1 MYIYI
6 YIYIQLGIVIF
17 LIAFNFS
24 ENDGTIIGLLEVD
37 IISSFI
43 YIYFVRLCS
52 AFYFY
57 LFSPCDSGTWKWNG
71 DGSKRFDIYN
81 VKYYNMVRKFN
92 LTYLHF
98 ILFLCIITLKS
109 KVLISTGAKWLSI
122 SIPVKPYWVWYFTQ
136 IE

>member
-1 MYIYI
+1 MYTIHIMVISKFKLEAKADSLQYVCTYI

-57 LFSPCDSGTWKWNG
+57 LFSPCDSGT
-71 DGSKRFDIYN
+71 
-81 VKYYNMVRKFN
+81 
-92 LTYLHF
+92 
-98 ILFLCIITLKS
+98 
-109 KVLISTGAKWLSI
+109 
-122 SIPVKPYWVWYFTQ
+122 
-136 IE
+136 